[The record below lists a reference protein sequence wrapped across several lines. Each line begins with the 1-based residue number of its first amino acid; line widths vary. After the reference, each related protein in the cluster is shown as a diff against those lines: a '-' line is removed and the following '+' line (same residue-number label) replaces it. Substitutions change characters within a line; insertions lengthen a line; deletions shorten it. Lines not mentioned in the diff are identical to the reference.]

1 MRSKFLDNLVLRSA
15 AILTRTGRRGLQL
28 DPPRMRDSACPSAP
42 SYVAC
47 VVPPRRLR
55 PCFSRV
61 DLARAFCS
69 SFQRAFA
76 SGGALSVRKPL
87 VNTAVSRSES
97 DLTPRERENP
107 KRPLPQEA
115 VVLGPVGFP

>member
-69 SFQRAFA
+69 SFQRVFA
-76 SGGALSVRKPL
+76 SGGGLFVRKPL

-115 VVLGPVGFP
+115 VVLGAVSLP